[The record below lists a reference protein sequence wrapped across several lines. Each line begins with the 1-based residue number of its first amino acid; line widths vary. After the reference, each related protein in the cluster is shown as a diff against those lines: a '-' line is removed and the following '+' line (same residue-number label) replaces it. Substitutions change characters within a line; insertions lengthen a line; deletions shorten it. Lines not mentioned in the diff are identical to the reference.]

1 MFASSVPVLQTL
13 TMSSEIANNDVIK
26 KVLDDS
32 KESLRAGESLSEP
45 LNNSWVFPKLVS
57 HMVKF
62 GEESGQLDKM
72 LEKVA
77 DFYEEVEQ
85 MASHMSSIIDPLMIV
100 ILEVIVG
107 TIVLAT
113 ILPMFT
119 IYNDFGG

>member
-1 MFASSVPVLQTL
+1 LFASSVPVLQTL

-57 HMVKF
+57 HMVKV
-62 GEESGQLDKM
+62 GEESGQLDTM

-77 DFYEEVEQ
+77 DFYEEEVEQ
-85 MASHMSSIIDPLMIV
+85 MASRMSSII
-100 ILEVIVG
+100 EH
-107 TIVLAT
+107 
-113 ILPMFT
+113 
-119 IYNDFGG
+119 